1 MISEFLLNIVFKL
14 VSWIFNLLP
23 AVSFSVDPAALEY
36 FFGYVKAASYML
48 PMETVATIVG
58 LVVSFTVFRLG
69 IALIKT
75 VWGLMPVV

>member
-1 MISEFLLNIVFKL
+1 MISEFVLNIVFKL
-14 VSWIFNLLP
+14 VSWVLDLLP
-23 AVSFSVDPAALEY
+23 VVSVEVDPVAFEY

-48 PMETVATIVG
+48 PMDTVATIVG

-75 VWGLMPVV
+75 VWALIPVV